1 MTELRSNA
9 VGFPTALATA
19 VGLIIAGSVLLTA
32 TTGFGIGGST
42 FALAIAIAFV
52 LMLAQK

>member
-1 MTELRSNA
+1 MTELRWNA

-42 FALAIAIAFV
+42 FALAIAFV

>member
-19 VGLIIAGSVLLTA
+19 VGLIIASCARRTKEHELR
-32 TTGFGIGGST
+32 F
-42 FALAIAIAFV
+42 
-52 LMLAQK
+52 